1 MTDPQRWC
9 TLLVEGARSA
19 GAVWAEAAVWET
31 TTRTCAGRRDPLR
44 GPVHEHKASLRVG
57 TEGGHAALI
66 TGSPRGE
73 AELSHLPTRAMA
85 AALGRPPDP
94 DDGAAERMELP
105 TIGLQISD
113 PRLPRLE
120 ESDRRDVIAYNEDA
134 VRGVSK
140 GLTGV
145 SFVYEEQ
152 SIRRA
157 VLNSR
162 GQEGLELGTRFRLRG
177 ALRHPGKPDTELGAS
192 VESRRFADVSS
203 MPLGTD
209 LARRAVANAQPTN
222 RPERALPVVIEPRVL
237 ATLLPLIASAFDG
250 DLVDAGK
257 SFIRSAA
264 LNASMSLGSTRLHV
278 VDDACLP
285 GALATRAFDDR
296 GVPPMP
302 LPLIREGTLGALYRS
317 PRSARALGTRPT
329 GHARWDGGVW
339 PGNLVVRPGA
349 RSRNMMFPD
358 VGRYVLIDDLLDLS
372 GINLATGAIK
382 VPVRLLLGEQ
392 GKPIGGLGRGVLD
405 TTIVGLFGALVEL
418 ANDVERHGSVDAST
432 MVFEGLPIN
441 PA

>member
-1 MTDPQRWC
+1 MTDPRRWC

-19 GAVWAEAAVWET
+19 GASWAEAAVWET
-31 TTRTCAGRRDPLR
+31 STRVCAGRREPLR
-44 GPVHEHKASLRVG
+44 NPTLEHKVSLRVG
-57 TEGGHAALI
+57 TESGQVALV
-66 TGSPRGE
+66 TGSPRSEG
-73 AELSHLPTRAMA
+73 ELSHLPAKA
-85 AALGRPPDP
+85 FASASHKSPDP
-94 DDGAAERMELP
+94 ADGSAERMELA

-120 ESDRRDVIAYNEDA
+120 ETDRRDIIAYNEDA

-152 SIRRA
+152 LVRRA
-157 VLNSR
+157 VLTSR
-162 GQEGLELGTRFRLRG
+162 GQEGLENGTRFRLRG
-177 ALRHPGKPDTELGAS
+177 ALRHPSQPDAELSAM

-209 LARRAVANAQPTN
+209 LARRAVANASPAN
-222 RPERALPVVIEPRVL
+222 APDRSLPVVIEPRVL

-250 DLVDAGK
+250 DLVAAGK
-257 SFIRSAA
+257 SFSRSAE
-264 LNASMSLGSTRLHV
+264 LNATQTIGNSRLHV
-278 VDDACLP
+278 VDDATLP

-302 LPLIREGTLGALYRS
+302 LPLVREGTLGALYRS

-329 GHARWDGGVW
+329 GHARWDGSAW

-372 GINLATGAIK
+372 GINLATGQIRG
-382 VPVRLLLGEQ
+382 PVRLLLGEL
-392 GKPIGGLGRGVLD
+392 GKPIAGLGQGLLD
-405 TTIVGLFGALVEL
+405 TNIVELFSGLVEL

-432 MVFEGLPIN
+432 MVFEGVKLIR
-441 PA
+441 A